1 MTKLY
6 FVSSK
11 QSAPAT

>member
-6 FVSSK
+6 FVSE
-11 QSAPAT
+11 